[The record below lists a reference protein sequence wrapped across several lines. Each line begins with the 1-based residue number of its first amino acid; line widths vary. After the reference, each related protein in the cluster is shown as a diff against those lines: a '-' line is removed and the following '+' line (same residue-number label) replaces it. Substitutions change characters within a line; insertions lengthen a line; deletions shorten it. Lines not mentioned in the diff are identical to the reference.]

1 MVVSKSRG
9 NYSWNITDSQRGVSA
24 YSDPNLITSNGENGR
39 FLQNKYEN
47 TSTYGDVLLVGSPKL
62 SEDISLD
69 FMGGSINTSRN
80 TVTEIDNAYL
90 AAPNLFTVSNLQ
102 WNVNRGVGDGFHN
115 IIYSTKNRSS
125 RFLQVHLWDIRI
137 CSL

>member
-1 MVVSKSRG
+1 V
-9 NYSWNITDSQRGVSA
+9 
-24 YSDPNLITSNGENGR
+24 
-39 FLQNKYEN
+39 
-47 TSTYGDVLLVGSPKL
+47 
-62 SEDISLD
+62 
-69 FMGGSINTSRN
+69 GGSINTSRN